1 MIRFAEGGEEDGLS
15 GKVKEVSFLGSL
27 ARYVIEMENGDQI
40 HVDEPNPKRFREKGS
55 SVHLILDEETL
66 HLQKAEG

>member
-1 MIRFAEGGEEDGLS
+1 
-15 GKVKEVSFLGSL
+15 
-27 ARYVIEMENGDQI
+27 MENGDQI